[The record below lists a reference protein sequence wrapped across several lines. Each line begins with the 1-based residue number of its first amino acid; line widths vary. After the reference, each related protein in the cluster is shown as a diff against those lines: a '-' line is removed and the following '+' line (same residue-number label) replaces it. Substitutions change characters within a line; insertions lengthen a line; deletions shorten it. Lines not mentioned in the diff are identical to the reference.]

1 MQLDEIRGLLI
12 SERETGRLCQV
23 PPELFEE
30 TMGELAALESEAERE
45 NPLTDHTQLLVD
57 RISAIRETVSDLFR
71 IRTGKV
77 ISLAYTHGLLQSGDR
92 EELKRM
98 LPAEREM
105 FEGIVK
111 AIGECRLHLIRKEA
125 GVREGPP
132 GGPGQEAGGEAG
144 VQSEGGISEQPDDAL
159 VRVLSDMDPFLG
171 VDGRIYQLK
180 SGDVV
185 SLPAQNAEVLEERKT
200 VIRIDRPLSPGPVRP
215 AANPE
220 F

>member
-1 MQLDEIRGLLI
+1 VQLDEIRGLLI

-45 NPLTDHTQLLVD
+45 NPLTDHTQLLVE

-98 LPAEREM
+98 LPAERDM

-111 AIGECRLHLIRKEA
+111 AIGECRLRLIRKEA
-125 GVREGPP
+125 EVPAGTAGSAGQMPDEGI
-132 GGPGQEAGGEAG
+132 PGQP
-144 VQSEGGISEQPDDAL
+144 EGGASGRAEDAL
-159 VRVLSDMDPFLG
+159 VRVLSDMEPFLG
-171 VDGRIYQLK
+171 VDGRIYQLR

-185 SLPAQNAEVLEERKT
+185 TLPAQNASVLEERKT
-200 VIRIDRPLSPGPVRP
+200 VVRIDRPPDRSQSRP
-215 AANPE
+215 AADQE
-220 F
+220 S

>member
-23 PPELFEE
+23 PPELFAE

-45 NPLTDHTQLLVD
+45 NPLTDRTQVLVE

-111 AIGECRLHLIRKEA
+111 AIAECRLRLIRKEA
-125 GVREGPP
+125 GILAGSP
-132 GGPGQEAGGEAG
+132 GSTGQEPDEETASP
-144 VQSEGGISEQPDDAL
+144 SETGILAKPDDAL

-185 SLPAQNAEVLEERKT
+185 TLPSRNASVLEERKT
-200 VIRIDRPLSPGPVRP
+200 VVRIDRSRSPGPVQP
-215 AANPE
+215 AADPE
-220 F
+220 S

>member
-1 MQLDEIRGLLI
+1 VQLDEIRGLLI

-30 TMGELAALESEAERE
+30 TMCELAGLESEAESE
-45 NPLTDHTQLLVD
+45 NPLTDRTQLLVE

-105 FEGIVK
+105 FEGIVQ
-111 AIGECRLHLIRKEA
+111 AIGECRLRLIRKAAEVQPGPA
-125 GVREGPP
+125 GSAERVSDEEI
-132 GGPGQEAGGEAG
+132 PGQPDAGSSVRAE
-144 VQSEGGISEQPDDAL
+144 DAL
-159 VRVLSDMDPFLG
+159 VRVLSDTEPFLG
-171 VDGRIYQLK
+171 VDGRIYQLR

-185 SLPAQNAEVLEERKT
+185 TLPAQNASVLEERKT
-200 VIRIDRPLSPGPVRP
+200 VVRIDRPSDRSHLQP
-215 AANPE
+215 AADQE
-220 F
+220 S

>member
-1 MQLDEIRGLLI
+1 MQLDEIRGHLI

-30 TMGELAALESEAERE
+30 TMCELAALELEAERE
-45 NPLTDHTQLLVD
+45 NPLTDRTQLLVE

-71 IRTGKV
+71 IRTGKI
-77 ISLAYTHGLLQSGDR
+77 ISLAYTHGLLQSRDR

-105 FEGIVK
+105 FEGIVQ
-111 AIGECRLHLIRKEA
+111 AIGECRLRLIRKEA
-125 GVREGPP
+125 GVRTGPP
-132 GGPGQEAGGEAG
+132 GSAERVPEEELPGQPEGTS
-144 VQSEGGISEQPDDAL
+144 SERPEDAL

-171 VDGRIYQLK
+171 VDGRIYQLS

-185 SLPAQNAEVLEERKT
+185 TLPAQNASVLEERKT
-200 VIRIDRPLSPGPVRP
+200 VIRIDRPPALSPVRP
-215 AANPE
+215 EADQE
-220 F
+220 S